1 MVFKTLIL
9 ISVLFV
15 GCGNFNPF
23 TSEEPCG
30 CDINIYSNLPTDND
44 GVYLLEWNENLV
56 MTYSH
61 LFVNTKCG
69 LHTKVSWDSDF
80 QYRIQTDWFSL
91 INPSSMTDEN
101 GDGQIVYGVWEEF
114 RGMTITLYG
123 GYYCD
128 LEEQHLDS
136 VKVRI
141 LQ

>member
-1 MVFKTLIL
+1 MERKLLPFLIL
-9 ISVLFV
+9 IS
-15 GCGNFNPF
+15 CNNPF
-23 TSEEPCG
+23 ISNDCG
-30 CDINIYSNLPTDND
+30 CSINIYSNLPTDSN

-61 LFVNTKCG
+61 LFVNTECG
-69 LHTKVSWDSDF
+69 LHTKVSWDSDY

-101 GDGQIVYGVWEEF
+101 GDGTIVYGVWEEF
-114 RGMTITLYG
+114 IGMTITLYG